1 MLKLRLSRA
10 AQQHLEDIWLYT
22 ISEWGEDQAE
32 KYVAL
37 IEKAL
42 SLLPDNPYH
51 GKVRPDV
58 KPGYRALQA
67 GKHLIFYSV
76 GEEFVDVIGILH
88 IRVVPERQL
97 DDR

>member
-1 MLKLRLSRA
+1 MLKLKLSRA

-42 SLLPDNPYH
+42 SLLADNPYV

-76 GEEFVDVIGILH
+76 SIPSRKNSSMSSASCIFAWF
-88 IRVVPERQL
+88 PSAS
-97 DDR
+97 

>member
-42 SLLPDNPYH
+42 SLLPDNPYL